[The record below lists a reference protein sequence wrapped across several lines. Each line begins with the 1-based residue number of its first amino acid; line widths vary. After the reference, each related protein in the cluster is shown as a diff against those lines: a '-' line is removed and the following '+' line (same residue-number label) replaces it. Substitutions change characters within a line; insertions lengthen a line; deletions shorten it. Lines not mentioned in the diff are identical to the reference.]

1 MSRLTTLT
9 LTSHRG
15 RDYPV
20 ELFSPDTGFTDT
32 GAVYLYLKLPEGRSR
47 QVQVFYVGETCALDA
62 QLAEDRRPGGPWDRA
77 EALGFDAIGGLALAR
92 PEDRAMIAAE
102 FIHSW
107 RPPCNDGHGALAG
120 LAGLAAPAPFRM
132 KRAMVSK

>member
-20 ELFSPDTGFTDT
+20 ELFTPDTGFTET
-32 GAVYLYLKLPEGRSR
+32 GAVYLFLKLPEGRSR
-47 QVQVFYVGETCALDA
+47 QVQVFYVGQTCALGT
-62 QLAEDRRPGGPWDRA
+62 QLLQDRRPGGPWDRA

-92 PEDRAMIAAE
+92 PEDRALIAAE

-107 RPPCNDGHGALAG
+107 HPPCNDGSGALAG
-120 LAGLAAPAPFRM
+120 LAGLAAPAPFRT
-132 KRAMVSK
+132 KRAMAGR

>member
-62 QLAEDRRPGGPWDRA
+62 QLAEDRRPGGPWERA
-77 EALGFDAIGGLALAR
+77 EALGFDAIGGLALAQFILAVA
-92 PEDRAMIAAE
+92 RAPLAYYY
-102 FIHSW
+102 
-107 RPPCNDGHGALAG
+107 LAG
-120 LAGLAAPAPFRM
+120 LVVRVKPSVVRRAANIFLIRPRDLITN
-132 KRAMVSK
+132 STH